1 MKKMRILFLN
11 YEYPPIGGGAGNATE
26 FLLREY
32 VKMSDIEVTLVTS
45 SPDESRRIET
55 LGDGRI
61 RVERLPVGKRSTD
74 GKSLHFQSKWHILRY
89 AWASWIFSRAL
100 LKREQYDVVHAFFS
114 VPSGFTALLLK
125 WEFGTP
131 YIVSLRGADVPGYSE
146 RFSQLY
152 FFLKPLSRLIWK
164 NATNVVANSEG
175 LRDLA
180 RETDPHQ
187 KIPVIR
193 NGVDTE
199 RFCPDEARRD
209 ENIFV
214 VTSGATRVTARKG
227 LRYLVEAVAM
237 LAPQYPELRL
247 DILGDGDEKESLEA
261 LSAEQKLGTS
271 VRFLGRIPREETYQY
286 YQRADL
292 FVLPSANEGMSNAML
307 EALASGLPIFAT
319 DTGGTKELVEDGVNG
334 RILKMHNAKDI
345 AEKIAWCLS
354 HPEEVKRMGDESRRR
369 AESLGWNGV
378 AGEYREVYK
387 EVTGVTQSKNYD

>member
-1 MKKMRILFLN
+1 MKILFLN

-32 VKMSDIEVTLVTS
+32 AKMLDIEVTLVTS
-45 SPDESRRIET
+45 SPDEQAHSET

-61 RVERLPVGKRSTD
+61 RIERIPVGKQSTD

-89 AWASWIFSRAL
+89 AWESWLFSREL
-100 LKREQYDVVHAFFS
+100 LKKEKFDGIHAFFS
-114 VPSGFTALLLK
+114 VPSGFTAFLLK

-131 YIVSLRGADVPGYSE
+131 YMVSLRGADVPGYSE

-152 FFLKPLSRLIWK
+152 FFLKPLSRLIWS
-164 NATNVVANSEG
+164 NAAYVVANSEG
-175 LRDLA
+175 LRELA
-180 RETDPHQ
+180 LKTNPNQE
-187 KIPVIR
+187 IAVIR

-199 RFCPDEARRD
+199 QFRPDETRRD
-209 ENIFV
+209 PSIFV

-247 DILGDGDEKESLEA
+247 DILGDGDEKETLEA
-261 LSAEQKLGTS
+261 LVAERKIDNV
-271 VRFLGRIPREETYQY
+271 VRFLGRIPREETYRY

-307 EALASGLPIFAT
+307 EALASGLPIITT

-334 RILKMHNAKDI
+334 LIVRMKDAHDI
-345 AEKIAWCLS
+345 AEKIAWRLS
-354 HPEEVKRMGDESRRR
+354 HRKEAKRMGEESRRR

-378 AGEYREVYK
+378 AGEYREMY
-387 EVTGVTQSKNYD
+387 ESI